1 MTDVD
6 ELAACIKKGIDA
18 PRKSSSKWDDLYKWL
33 SERFDLPAD
42 KIRTSLL
49 AERANVTNRI
59 FKDNAWVNP
68 ELLALV
74 CVQNVP
80 TEVADKGVDEFVA
93 TFHSRLGVLPNLRIA
108 LIFEG
113 EKLVKVKKLRASTPE
128 WGGEDASEEDDQQ

>member
-6 ELAACIKKGIDA
+6 ELAALVKKGIEA

-33 SERFDLPAD
+33 AEHFDVPAE
-42 KIRTSLL
+42 KIRASLL
-49 AERANVTNRI
+49 AGRANVTNRI

-68 ELLALV
+68 QLLALV

-80 TEVADKGVDEFVA
+80 TDVADRGVDEFVS
-93 TFHSRLGVLPNLRIA
+93 TFHERLGVLPRLRIA

-113 EKLVKVKKLRASTPE
+113 EIFFD
-128 WGGEDASEEDDQQ
+128 DASSAAPASH